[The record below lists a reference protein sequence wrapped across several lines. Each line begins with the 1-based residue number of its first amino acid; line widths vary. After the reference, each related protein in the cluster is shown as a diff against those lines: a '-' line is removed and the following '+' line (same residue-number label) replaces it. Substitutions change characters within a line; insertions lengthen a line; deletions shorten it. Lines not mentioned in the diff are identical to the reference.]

1 MGDVTDK
8 DKEIRQTHAP
18 IIIVY
23 GIKKSEVNVTV

>member
-1 MGDVTDK
+1 MGDAT